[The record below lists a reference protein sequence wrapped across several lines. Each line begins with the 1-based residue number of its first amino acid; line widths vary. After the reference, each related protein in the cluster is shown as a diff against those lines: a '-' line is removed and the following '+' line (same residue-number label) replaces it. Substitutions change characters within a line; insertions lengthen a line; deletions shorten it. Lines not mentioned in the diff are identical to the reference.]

1 MVVVIESAQ
10 HRARHDRLTMG
21 RVIGQPWLTRDAF
34 ADPPVWEASVK
45 VLHAF
50 GRRARDAEVR
60 GAGHLPDAGRSLRP
74 LNLSRT
80 YGPSV
85 GVTTTRARKCRM
97 SVGTAATNISVMGA
111 AIASPGI
118 AQ

>member
-34 ADPPVWEASVK
+34 ADPPVWEASVE

-60 GAGHLPDAGRSLRP
+60 GDGHVPDAGRSLTP
-74 LNLSRT
+74 LNPSRT

-85 GVTTTRARKCRM
+85 GVTTTRAGKCRLCHEDEQ
-97 SVGTAATNISVMGA
+97 SSCCTEDEGRPFGA
-111 AIASPGI
+111 AL
-118 AQ
+118 